1 MAIKNGSDLILKV
14 SNADGGTENKLMHA
28 TSCTLDIAMETIDI
42 STKDSA
48 GYRELLGG
56 QKSFT
61 LSADGLMDF
70 NSSGTDTEF
79 DELFDQLDG
88 RTAVDFT
95 FTLAT
100 TTSGDYTYSGD
111 GFITALSIT
120 GGTEDAPT
128 YSVTIEGT
136 SALTQTDI
144 A

>member
-70 NSSGTDTEF
+70 NSTGTDTEF
-79 DELFDQLDG
+79 DELFETMKFDTFLSAQE
-88 RTAVDFT
+88 AVDN
-95 FTLAT
+95 
-100 TTSGDYTYSGD
+100 
-111 GFITALSIT
+111 GFADKVAESR
-120 GGTEDAPT
+120 
-128 YSVTIEGT
+128 
-136 SALTQTDI
+136 
-144 A
+144 